1 LTAATPEQEEVMRFI
16 LGVTILSAALMAA
29 GAPTAS
35 AAEITGGVGA
45 GLAIP
50 ISDLNGPFD
59 PDFSVTGWARG
70 KARGPFAWRGEVG
83 YDRMSL
89 AGDIRSACSARQLKC
104 EVHLDVAYVAGGLE
118 LGVGRDKDVAP
129 YGYVTLGLYHVGGGA
144 AVTKPRDSE
153 SVITGSAAENDFGVA
168 TGVGVRLK
176 LGARWGVAAEGR
188 YTGFTFGLGD
198 FTWGSLLTATAHAWI
213 RF

>member
-1 LTAATPEQEEVMRFI
+1 MRSI
-16 LGVTILSAALMAA
+16 VGSTILIAALVAA

-35 AAEITGGVGA
+35 AAEITGGIGA
-45 GLAIP
+45 GLALP

-59 PDFSVTGWARG
+59 PDFTLTGWVSG
-70 KARGPFAWRGEVG
+70 KVRGPFAWRGEVG

-89 AGDIRSACSARQLKC
+89 AGDIRSTCRANHLDC
-104 EVHLDVAYVAGGLE
+104 EVHLDVTYVAGGLE
-118 LGVGRDKDVAP
+118 LGANRDHDIAP

-144 AVTKPRDSE
+144 AVTNPRDRE

-188 YTGFTFGLGD
+188 YTGFIFGLGD
-198 FTWGSLLTATAHAWI
+198 FTWGSLVTATAHAWI